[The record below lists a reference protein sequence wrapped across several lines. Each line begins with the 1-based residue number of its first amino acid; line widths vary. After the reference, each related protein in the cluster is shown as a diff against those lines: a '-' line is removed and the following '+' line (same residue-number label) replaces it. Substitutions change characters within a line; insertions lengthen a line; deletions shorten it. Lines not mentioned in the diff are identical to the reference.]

1 MTRRRE
7 DLIRELAIDPAVP
20 GGSSAVGGRTLRW
33 LGTASLIALVA
44 MVSRQPMRDSWLL
57 QLVAAPRQVLEL
69 VFGLLAVVAAS
80 LAAFRSGVPSATSP
94 LRQASWAVVF
104 ALGWLALLVIRA
116 LGGDVPYDPDLKR
129 SHCWLEVLAYGTP
142 GLLVGLAAVRR
153 LWPLHGAWSGALLG
167 FAAGAIPALLMHLA
181 CLPGATHAIAF
192 HLGPAVALAAA
203 GGLAGARLL
212 RRP

>member
-1 MTRRRE
+1 MTRPRE
-7 DLIRELAIDPAVP
+7 DLIRALAVDSAVP
-20 GGSSAVGGRTLRW
+20 GGAGAVGGRTLRW

-44 MVSRQPMRDSWLL
+44 IVWRQPLRDSWLP

-69 VFGLLAVVAAS
+69 ASGLLAAVAAS
-80 LAAFRSGVPSATSP
+80 LAAFRSSVPSATPP
-94 LRQASWAVVF
+94 LRQASWALVF
-104 ALGWLALLVIRA
+104 ALGWLALLAMRA
-116 LGGDVPYDPDLKR
+116 LGGDVPYDPGLKR

-142 GLLVGLAAVRR
+142 GLLIGFAAVRR

-181 CLPGATHAIAF
+181 CVPGAAHSIAF

-203 GGLAGARLL
+203 GGLVGARLL
-212 RRP
+212 RKP